1 MLEQTEAET
10 EAAKEIPGMLEQLLI
25 NWGVPEASA
34 GWTTI
39 AAGLVVTVL
48 LAVIVNYIAK
58 FILIKVVHRF
68 VKLSKTDWDDVL
80 LEKRVFHRF
89 SHLAPAIVIY
99 ALAPIVMEGHAKS
112 MSLMQDFAYIYLV
125 VIAVLIID
133 GLLNAV
139 VDIYRRFDVSRKLP
153 IRGFIQVA
161 KLVVTIVAGIAILT
175 IIIGKSALPLL
186 GSLGA
191 FTAILMLVFKD
202 AILGFVAGI
211 QLTANN
217 MIHIGDW
224 IEMPKYGAD
233 GDIIDISLT
242 TVKVQNWDK
251 TISSIPAYALISDS
265 FKNWRGMSEAA
276 GRRIKRSV
284 CIDTNSIKFCDKEM
298 LEKFKKFQHIAGYIE
313 DKQKEITGWNAENR
327 VDDTQLVNGRRM
339 TNIGVLRAYMTEYLR
354 NHAMLNK
361 DMTMM
366 VRLLEPTPQGLPIQI
381 YTFCTDKRWVYYE
394 GIQSDIFD
402 HILAVIPE
410 FELRVFQRP
419 AGSDFN
425 STFYVANQES

>member
-1 MLEQTEAET
+1 LE
-10 EAAKEIPGMLEQLLI
+10 
-25 NWGVPEASA
+25 
-34 GWTTI
+34 
-39 AAGLVVTVL
+39 
-48 LAVIVNYIAK
+48 
-58 FILIKVVHRF
+58 R
-68 VKLSKTDWDDVL
+68 
-80 LEKRVFHRF
+80 RVFHRF
-89 SHLAPAIVIY
+89 SHLIPAIVIY
-99 ALAPIVMEGHAKS
+99 AVAPIVMEGHSTAE
-112 MSLMQDFAYIYLV
+112 MVMQKFAYIYLV
-125 VIAVLIID
+125 LIAVLIID
-133 GLLNAV
+133 GLLNSV

-153 IRGFIQVA
+153 IRGFMQVA
-161 KLVVTIVAGIAILT
+161 KLVVTIVAGIVILS
-175 IIIGKSALPLL
+175 IIIGEGAWALL
-186 GSLGA
+186 GGMGA

-265 FKNWRGMSEAA
+265 FKNWRGMAEAA

-284 CIDTNSIKFCDKEM
+284 CIDTNTVKFCDKEM
-298 LEKFKKFQHIAGYIE
+298 LDKFKKFQHIAGYIE

-327 VDDTQLVNGRRM
+327 VDGTQLVNGRRM
-339 TNIGVLRAYMTEYLR
+339 TNIGVLRAYITEYLR

-366 VRLLEPTPQGLPIQI
+366 VRMLEPTPQGLPIQV

-410 FELRVFQRP
+410 FELRVYQRP
-419 AGSDFN
+419 AGADFN
-425 STFYVANQES
+425 SAFMPKNHE

>member
-1 MLEQTEAET
+1 MLAQIAADTEVIR
-10 EAAKEIPGMLEQLLI
+10 EIPGMLEQMLI
-25 NWGVPEASA
+25 DWGVPKDSA
-34 GWTTI
+34 GWLTI
-39 AAGLVVTVL
+39 AGGLTVTIL
-48 LAVIVNYIAK
+48 LAVVANFIAK

-80 LEKRVFHRF
+80 LKRRVFHRF
-89 SHLAPAIVIY
+89 SHLVPAIVIF
-99 ALAPIVMEGHAKS
+99 ALAPIVMEGHAAAEIV
-112 MSLMQDFAYIYLV
+112 MQDFAYIYLV
-125 VIAVLIID
+125 VIGVLIID
-133 GLLNAV
+133 GFLNGV
-139 VDIYRRFDVSRKLP
+139 VDIYNRFDVSRKLP
-153 IRGFIQVA
+153 IRGFMQVA
-161 KLVVTIVAGIAILT
+161 KLIVTIVAGIAILT

-251 TISSIPAYALISDS
+251 TISTIPAYALISDS
-265 FKNWRGMSEAA
+265 FKNWRGMTEAD

-284 CIDTNSIKFCDKEM
+284 CIDTNSIKFCDEKM
-298 LEKFKKFQHIAGYIE
+298 LEKFKKFQHIADYIA
-313 DKQKEITGWNAENR
+313 QKEKDIASWNTENG

-339 TNIGVLRAYMTEYLR
+339 TNIGILRAYITEYLR
-354 NHAMLNK
+354 NHPMLNK

-366 VRLLEPTPQGLPIQI
+366 VRQLEPTPQGMPLQI

-402 HILAVIPE
+402 HILAVIPQ
-410 FELRVFQRP
+410 FELRAFQIP
-419 AGSDFN
+419 AGADFN
-425 STFYVANQES
+425 SKFYIEKQQ